1 MSEEEFES
9 EALLADGFEEALIGI
24 GIQFNNEVAV
34 YDYEKCVK
42 VLMERDKMK
51 LGEAIEYMDYNVLG
65 AYVGENTPVFIAF

>member
-1 MSEEEFES
+1 MEEEFES

>member
-1 MSEEEFES
+1 MEEEFES

-42 VLMERDKMK
+42 VLMERDKME